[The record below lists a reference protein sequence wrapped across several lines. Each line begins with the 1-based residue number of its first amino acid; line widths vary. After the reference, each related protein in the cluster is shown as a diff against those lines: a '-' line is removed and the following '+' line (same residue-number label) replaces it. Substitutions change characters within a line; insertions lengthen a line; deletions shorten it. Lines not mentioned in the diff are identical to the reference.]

1 MSYFPMLALTRRLIL
16 CLNQGSVKLKLQPLQ
31 LDITVLTRCFLNI
44 DGERTID
51 THFTIGLAKAFVF
64 FHKKA
69 LVVLCL

>member
-1 MSYFPMLALTRRLIL
+1 MSYFPMVALTRRVVL

-31 LDITVLTRCFLNI
+31 LDVIVLTRRFLNV

-51 THFTIGLAKAFVF
+51 THFPIGLAKAFVF
-64 FHKKA
+64 FHEKA